1 MGLVVD
7 EAHCVKTWGVIEERL
22 SLEQPDVI
30 ASSPQRSNI
39 FFCKKPPIIID
50 DLSSQLADEF
60 KDRRINFPKTVI
72 FCRSYKDCGDLFVM
86 LRHKLGEDYT
96 EPKGY
101 PDFDEFRMIE
111 VYTRIAKKGGN
122 HQVVCYSREQFASHN
137 SYYSFWWV

>member
-7 EAHCVKTWGVIEERL
+7 EAHCVKTWGDSFRIAFAEIGTLRSLIRKDIRIMALTATCTSETLKVIEERL

-60 KDRRINFPKTVI
+60 KDRRINFPKAVI
-72 FCRSYKDCGDLFVM
+72 FCRSSKTVGICLS
-86 LRHKLGEDYT
+86 
-96 EPKGY
+96 
-101 PDFDEFRMIE
+101 
-111 VYTRIAKKGGN
+111 
-122 HQVVCYSREQFASHN
+122 CYAISWEKIILSQRVILTLTSFA
-137 SYYSFWWV
+137 